1 MTWIVDMYKGA
12 CYYYEHK
19 REVIMKEKEFR
30 RSLAVLPIGTAMS
43 LTGLSARQIRYYEKN
58 ELVVP
63 KRNDTNRRMYSLDD
77 IDKLLEIKD
86 YLAEGMTIA
95 EIKKI
100 GQKKPEKISDDD
112 LRRLLRE
119 EFISASGMDSNHS
132 GFSFKDN
139 KRHFQF

>member
-1 MTWIVDMYKGA
+1 
-12 CYYYEHK
+12 
-19 REVIMKEKEFR
+19 MKEKEFR

-132 GFSFKDN
+132 GFSFKDS